1 VAADLPALALA
12 YVHASWAAACPS
24 LLSSQ
29 KVGMDELKKE
39 ASREAHRKSD
49 KDYYW
54 RNREDILIQKQSI
67 WKSYYENNKEKVK
80 ERMRAYRAR
89 MREMAEIPAF
99 S

>member
-1 VAADLPALALA
+1 
-12 YVHASWAAACPS
+12 
-24 LLSSQ
+24 
-29 KVGMDELKKE
+29 MDEH

-54 RNREDILIQKQSI
+54 RNREQILKQKQTM
-67 WKSYYENNKEKVK
+67 WQSYYASNREKVK

-89 MREMAEIPAF
+89 TKALAEIPAF

>member
-1 VAADLPALALA
+1 
-12 YVHASWAAACPS
+12 
-24 LLSSQ
+24 
-29 KVGMDELKKE
+29 MDELKKE

-54 RNREDILIQKQSI
+54 RNREGILIQKQSI

-89 MREMAEIPAF
+89 MREMAEIRAAF